1 MLLLVEIHLGSFIV
15 VVWYI
20 DDLNYSVGRSSA
32 EIMNC

>member
-1 MLLLVEIHLGSFIV
+1 MLFLVVIYLGSFVV

-20 DDLNYSVGRSSA
+20 EDLNDSVGRSSA